1 MPQFESS
8 IHLVVKFNLTSTL
21 SKGSYIM
28 SKTKAVA
35 LYSGGLDST
44 LAILVM
50 QKQGIDVTAVTFMN
64 HFGCDISDKSSC
76 SKDPFAASVKFGF
89 QVKLAHLSDK
99 FLEIVKNPKHG
110 HGKNMNPCV
119 DCRILM
125 LKEAREF
132 MKILGADFLI
142 TGEVLGQRPMSQ
154 RRDCF
159 PRIDKDADVQGL
171 VVRPLCGKLLPKTI
185 PEEKGLISRDMLL
198 DFNGR
203 SRKPQ
208 MALADELGLT
218 EYPAP
223 AGGCL
228 LTEPNYSYKL
238 KELLEHDHNPS
249 YKDINFLRAG
259 RHFRFSPD
267 CKIIV
272 GRNIDDNN
280 AIRSLIDSDDYILK
294 VEGVGSPTTVILG
307 NATEE
312 AISSA
317 ASLCARYSD
326 AKKLPE
332 VKVAVKRNEK
342 KHYVKVKPAGD
353 DVLDQYRI
361 EQNKSKKTVKREK
374 QQTTDDERRGTVL
387 QPDRNSL

>member
-1 MPQFESS
+1 MP
-8 IHLVVKFNLTSTL
+8 
-21 SKGSYIM
+21 
-28 SKTKAVA
+28 KAVA

-50 QKQGIDVTAVTFMN
+50 QRHGVDVTAVTFMN

-89 QVKLAHLSDK
+89 QVKLSHLSDK

-110 HGKNMNPCV
+110 HGKNMNPCI

-125 LKEAREF
+125 LKEAKQF

-142 TGEVLGQRPMSQ
+142 TGEVIGQRPMSQ
-154 RRDCF
+154 RKNCF
-159 PRIDKDADVQGL
+159 PMIDKAADVKGL
-171 VVRPLCGKLLPKTI
+171 VVRPLCGKLLPVTI

-208 MALADELGLT
+208 IALAEELGLT

-228 LTEPNYSYKL
+228 LTEPIYSFKL
-238 KELLEHDHNPS
+238 KDLLGHNKDPE
-249 YKDINFLRAG
+249 YKDINFLRVG

-267 CKIIV
+267 CKIII
-272 GRNIDDNN
+272 GRNNEENETIK
-280 AIRSLIDSDDYILK
+280 SLSDQDDYKLR
-294 VEGVGSPTTVILG
+294 VLNHGSPLTVILG
-307 NATEE
+307 KATDD
-312 AISSA
+312 AIAFA

-326 AKKLPE
+326 AKKLRDVNVSITKGE
-332 VKVAVKRNEK
+332 VGYTLTVQ
-342 KHYVKVKPAGD
+342 PALEE
-353 DVLDQYRI
+353 VIDQYRI
-361 EQNKSKKTVKREK
+361 DKKKIVI
-374 QQTTDDERRGTVL
+374 
-387 QPDRNSL
+387 NNA

>member
-1 MPQFESS
+1 MTTRGEIMP
-8 IHLVVKFNLTSTL
+8 
-21 SKGSYIM
+21 
-28 SKTKAVA
+28 KAIA

-50 QKQGIDVTAVTFMN
+50 MNQGVDVTAITFLN

-89 QVKLAHLSDK
+89 KVKLSHLSDK
-99 FLEIVKNPKHG
+99 FLDIVKNPKYG
-110 HGKNMNPCV
+110 YGKNMNPCV

-132 MKILGADFLI
+132 MDLIGADFLI

-159 PRIDKDADVQGL
+159 PVIDKAADVKGL
-171 VVRPLCGKLLPKTI
+171 VLRPLCAKLLPSTV
-185 PEEKGLISRDMLL
+185 PEDKGLVNRDMLY

-208 MALADELGLT
+208 MALAQEFGLT

-228 LTEPNYSYKL
+228 LTEPIYAFKL
-238 KELLEHDHNPS
+238 KDLLTCNSDPE
-249 YKDINFLRAG
+249 YKDINLLRIG
-259 RHFRFSPD
+259 RHLRFSPE

-272 GRNIDDNN
+272 GRNNDENEIIKSV
-280 AIRSLIDSDDYILK
+280 AGPGDYLLR
-294 VEGVGSPTTVILG
+294 VEGVGSPLVIIRGKVTDEALTV
-307 NATEE
+307 
-312 AISSA
+312 A

-326 AKKLPE
+326 AKKLSE
-332 VKVAVKRNEK
+332 VTVMVLQGDKKCYCLKVQPASNEM
-342 KHYVKVKPAGD
+342 
-353 DVLDQYRI
+353 LELYRI
-361 EQNKSKKTVKREK
+361 EKKAAVGAEK
-374 QQTTDDERRGTVL
+374 
-387 QPDRNSL
+387 